1 MSKKRFSVSL
11 EEEDHER
18 VRALAK
24 DHKPELSMNYVVEY
38 AVREFLEKAE
48 NPQLALRLRDPLSG
62 GGDR

>member
-24 DHKPELSMNYVVEY
+24 DHKPELTMSYVVEY
-38 AVREFLEKAE
+38 AVRQFLERAE
-48 NPQLALRLRDPLSG
+48 DPQLALRLRNPLPDE
-62 GGDR
+62 GDL